1 MLEDRRGGH
10 VAFGVRERTQFLPNL
25 PAERE
30 PHVTAQFISDGRSPI
45 GHRSLENGRGTKVNH
60 FNVPYREPNRPLS
73 VSRKVGGI
81 PIIPTVGRVAARN
94 RCAVYAG
101 DCNGQNPK

>member
-1 MLEDRRGGH
+1 MSRSVSVSGRNFFPTFQPSANRTSRRSSSATVG
-10 VAFGVRERTQFLPNL
+10 P
-25 PAERE
+25 
-30 PHVTAQFISDGRSPI
+30 PI
-45 GHRSLENGRGTKVNH
+45 GHRSLENGRGTKANH

>member
-60 FNVPYREPNRPLS
+60 FNVPYREPNRP
-73 VSRKVGGI
+73 
-81 PIIPTVGRVAARN
+81 
-94 RCAVYAG
+94 
-101 DCNGQNPK
+101 